1 MDPLNTEKD
10 VLNHYLKKKELKFTD
25 QRKLILEEFLNN
37 EAHFTAEELYDKLK
51 QKNPNIGLT
60 TVYRTLKLF
69 CECGLANEL
78 KLADGVSRYE
88 HLFGHKHHDHLI
100 CIECG
105 KFIEALDPEIEE
117 LQNRLAQKNNFK
129 VLHHRMEL
137 YGICQ
142 DCATPT

>member
-1 MDPLNTEKD
+1 MTQAINEID
-10 VLNHYLKKKELKFTD
+10 VLNEYLKKKDLKLTD
-25 QRKLILEEFLNN
+25 QRNLILEEFLKT
-37 EAHFTAEELYDKLK
+37 ETHFTVEEIYDKLK
-51 QKNPNIGLT
+51 QINPNIGLA

-78 KLADGVSRYE
+78 KCSDGVSRYE

-105 KFIEALDPEIEE
+105 KFIEVLDPEIEK
-117 LQNRLAQKNNFK
+117 LQNRLAQKNDFK

-137 YGICQ
+137 YGICK
-142 DCATPT
+142 DCSKG